1 MTQQHVTQQP
11 PIYVCVTNLL
21 ESRHQKKTGI
31 PRVEYEVA
39 KYLAARGATV
49 VAWNSR
55 RNRFRSIDFDAFIES
70 TTRAQSLDLD
80 AICAEPRRAHPLA
93 VLKRLLA
100 SASATVARR
109 LSLGGEPGRT
119 IVRAAFRRIAAA
131 WPHLSPEQRRAMASR
146 LRLDENADRRGHF
159 IDTLVE
165 SREGGR
171 TSHAPRDVDVGPGAT
186 MILLGIWWSTKPLEE
201 VARLKRDRGL
211 RFVGL
216 VYDLIPIRRPEFF
229 TDETGRGRFTRFID
243 GLIATADRL
252 CAISAHVARDV
263 EAYARERQVA
273 IRPVTSVPL
282 SADLKRDAPPRA
294 AAALTRHALEP
305 GRFVVYVSTINPRKN
320 HLFAYR
326 LWRRLVEEL
335 GEAVPTLVFAGQ
347 RGWRTEELFATMTA
361 DTKMWNRTL
370 RFVEGPTD
378 EEVSWLYAN
387 CAFSIFPSLYE
398 GWGLPILE
406 SLSFGKYC
414 LAADNTSLPEA
425 GQGLAFHADASD
437 EAAWLAELRR
447 VITEPGYLDA
457 ANARIRARFVARGW
471 DDVGAELLDVIKDVG
486 RGGRP

>member
-1 MTQQHVTQQP
+1 VTRQP
-11 PIYVCVTNLL
+11 PIYVCVTNLI

-49 VAWNSR
+49 VAWNGR
-55 RNRFRSIDFDAFIES
+55 RGRFHAIDFDAFIES
-70 TTRAQSLDLD
+70 IARAQSLDLD
-80 AICAEPRRAHPLA
+80 AICAEPVRAHPLA
-93 VLKRLLA
+93 AIKRPIA
-100 SASATVARR
+100 SAAAAVARR

-119 IVRAAFRRIAAA
+119 VVRAAFRRVAAA
-131 WPHLSPEQRRAMASR
+131 WPYLSPDQRRATARR
-146 LRLDENADRRGHF
+146 LRLDTDADRRGHF

-165 SREGGR
+165 SRDDAR
-171 TSHAPRDVDVGPGAT
+171 TSHAPRAVEVAPDAT
-186 MILLGIWWSTKPLEE
+186 MILLGIWWNTRPLEA
-201 VARLKRDRGL
+201 VARLKRERGL
-211 RFVGL
+211 RVVGL
-216 VYDLIPIRRPEFF
+216 VYDLVPIRRPEFF

-243 GLIATADRL
+243 GLLATADRL
-252 CAISAHVARDV
+252 CAISTHVARDV
-263 EAYARERQVA
+263 EAYARERGVA
-273 IRPVTSVPL
+273 IRPVTPVPL

-294 AAALTRHALEP
+294 AAALAGHGLEP
-305 GRFVVYVSTINPRKN
+305 GRFVVFVSTINPRKN

-335 GEAVPTLVFAGQ
+335 GDAVPTMLFAGQ

-361 DTKMWNRTL
+361 DTTMWNRKL

-398 GWGLPILE
+398 GWGLPIVE

-425 GQGLAFHADASD
+425 GQGLAFHAGAED

-447 VITEPGYLDA
+447 VIAEPGYLDA
-457 ANARIRARFVARGW
+457 ANARVRERFVARSW
-471 DDVGAELLDVIKDVG
+471 SDVGAELLAVAEDAG
-486 RGGRP
+486 RGGR

>member
-1 MTQQHVTQQP
+1 MTQQP
-11 PIYVCVTNLL
+11 PIYVCVTNLI

-39 KYLAARGATV
+39 KFLAARGATI

-55 RNRFRSIDFDAFIES
+55 RNRFQAIDFDAFIES
-70 TTRAQSLDLD
+70 ITRAQSLDLD
-80 AICAEPRRAHPLA
+80 AICAEPRQARPLA
-93 VLKRLLA
+93 ALRLALA
-100 SASATVARR
+100 WPVVALAGD
-109 LSLGGEPGRT
+109 LSVNSEPGRT
-119 IVRAAFRRIAAA
+119 LARAAFRRIAAA
-131 WPHLSPEQRRAMASR
+131 WPHLSPERRRAMARR

-165 SREGGR
+165 SRDGARAGR
-171 TSHAPRDVDVGPGAT
+171 APRDLDVAPGST
-186 MILLGIWWSTKPLEE
+186 MIVLDIWWSVKPMEA
-201 VARLKRDRGL
+201 VARFKRERGL

-216 VYDLIPIRRPEFF
+216 IYDLVPIRRPEFF
-229 TDETGRGRFTRFID
+229 TDDTGRGRFTRFID
-243 GLIATADRL
+243 GLLATADRL

-263 EAYARERQVA
+263 EAYARERQLA
-273 IRPVTSVPL
+273 IRPVTPVTL

-294 AAALTRHALEP
+294 TAALARHALEP
-305 GRFVVYVSTINPRKN
+305 GRFVVFVSTINPRKN

-361 DTKMWNRTL
+361 DAAMWNRKL

-414 LAADNTSLPEA
+414 LAGDNTSLPEA
-425 GQGLAFHADASD
+425 GQGLAFHADAED

-457 ANARIRARFVARGW
+457 ANARIEERFVARSW
-471 DDVGAELLDVIKDVG
+471 DDVGAELLDVIEDVG
-486 RGGRP
+486 RKGRP

>member
-1 MTQQHVTQQP
+1 VTRQP
-11 PIYVCVTNLL
+11 PIYVCVTNLI

-55 RNRFRSIDFDAFIES
+55 RRRFDAIDFDAFIES
-70 TTRAQSLDLD
+70 ITRAQSLDLD

-93 VLKRLLA
+93 ALERPLA
-100 SASATVARR
+100 SASASVARR

-119 IVRAAFRRIAAA
+119 IVRAAFRRVAAA
-131 WPHLSPEQRRAMASR
+131 WPYLSPDQRRAMAKR
-146 LRLDENADRRGHF
+146 LRLDESADRRGHF

-165 SREGGR
+165 SRDGTR
-171 TSHAPRDVDVGPGAT
+171 ASHAPRELDVARDAT
-186 MILLGIWWSTKPLEE
+186 MILLGIWWNTKPMEA
-201 VARLKRDRGL
+201 VARLKRERGL
-211 RFVGL
+211 RLVGL
-216 VYDLIPIRRPEFF
+216 IYDLIPIRRPEFF

-243 GLIATADRL
+243 GLLAAADRL

-294 AAALTRHALEP
+294 AGALMSHALEP

-347 RGWRTEELFATMTA
+347 RGWRTEELFAAMTA
-361 DTKMWNRTL
+361 DTKMWNHKL

-425 GQGLAFHADASD
+425 GQGLAFHADAHD

-447 VITEPGYLDA
+447 VIGEPGYLDA
-457 ANARIRARFVARGW
+457 ANARIGERFVARGW
-471 DDVGAELLDVIKDVG
+471 NDVGAELLAVIEDVG
-486 RGGRP
+486 RGERR

>member
-1 MTQQHVTQQP
+1 VTRQP

-31 PRVEYEVA
+31 PRVEHEVA

-49 VAWNSR
+49 VAWNKR
-55 RNRFRSIDFDAFIES
+55 RGRFDAIDFDAFIES
-70 TTRAQSLDLD
+70 IMRAQSLDLD
-80 AICAEPRRAHPLA
+80 VICAEPRRSHAFAALE
-93 VLKRLLA
+93 RLLA
-100 SASATVARR
+100 SISAMVARR
-109 LSLGGEPGRT
+109 LSLSREPGRT
-119 IVRAAFRRIAAA
+119 VVRAAFRRIAAA
-131 WPHLSPEQRRAMASR
+131 WPYLSPEQRRAMASR

-165 SREGGR
+165 SREGAR
-171 TSHAPRDVDVGPGAT
+171 THRAPRDLDIAPDAT
-186 MILLGIWWSTKPLEE
+186 MILLGIWWNTRPMEA
-201 VARLKRDRGL
+201 VARLKRERRL

-216 VYDLIPIRRPEFF
+216 IYDLIPIRRPEFF
-229 TDETGRGRFTRFID
+229 TDETGRGRFMRFID
-243 GLIATADRL
+243 GLLASGDRL
-252 CAISAHVARDV
+252 CAISSHVARDV
-263 EAYARERQVA
+263 EAYAGERQVA

-282 SADLKRDAPPRA
+282 SADLKRDSPPSA
-294 AAALTRHALEP
+294 TAALARHQLEP

-361 DTKMWNRTL
+361 DTVMWNRKL

-378 EEVSWLYAN
+378 EEVAWLYAN

-425 GQGLAFHADASD
+425 GQGLAFHADAED
-437 EAAWLAELRR
+437 EATWLAELRR
-447 VITEPGYLDA
+447 VITEPGYLEA
-457 ANARIRARFVARGW
+457 ANARIRERFTPRGW
-471 DDVGAELLDVIKDVG
+471 DDVGAELLAVIEDVG
-486 RGGRP
+486 RGAR

>member
-1 MTQQHVTQQP
+1 MQQP
-11 PIYVCVTNLL
+11 QIYVCVTGLI

-49 VAWNSR
+49 VAWSGR
-55 RNRFRSIDFDAFIES
+55 RNRFRPVDFAAVVESI
-70 TTRAQSLDLD
+70 TRAQSLDLD

-93 VLKRLLA
+93 AIRRLLVW
-100 SASATVARR
+100 ASATVARR
-109 LSLGGEPGRT
+109 LSLGSEPGRT
-119 IVRAAFRRIAAA
+119 IAQAAFRRIAAA
-131 WPHLSPEQRRAMASR
+131 WPHLSPEQRRAMVTR
-146 LRLDENADRRGHF
+146 LRLDEDADRRGHF
-159 IDTLVE
+159 IDVLVE
-165 SREGGR
+165 SREGGGTR
-171 TSHAPRDVDVGPGAT
+171 RMLPDVDFSPNST
-186 MILLGIWWSTKPLEE
+186 MLLLGIWWNTKPIEE
-201 VARLKRDRGL
+201 VARLKRERGL
-211 RFVGL
+211 RFIGQIN
-216 VYDLIPIRRPEFF
+216 DLIPIRRPDFF
-229 TDETGRGRFTRFID
+229 TDATGRDRFTRFID

-252 CAISAHVARDV
+252 CAISAHAAHDV

-282 SADLKRDAPPRA
+282 CSDLKRDAPPRR
-294 AAALTRHALEP
+294 AAALMRHTLEP

-347 RGWRTEELFATMTA
+347 RGWHCEELFATLSA
-361 DTKMWNRTL
+361 DTLMWNRTL

-378 EEVSWLYAN
+378 EEVAWLYAN

-398 GWGLPILE
+398 GWGLPVVE
-406 SLSFGKYC
+406 ALSFGKYC

-425 GQGLAFHADASD
+425 GQGLAFHADAND
-437 EAAWLAELRR
+437 EVAWLAELRR

-457 ANARIRARFVARGW
+457 ANARIRERFVARGW
-471 DDVGAELLDVIKDVG
+471 DEVGAELLDVIEDVA
-486 RGGRP
+486 RSGRP